1 MMIGVENMS
10 DEKIEAMFQLIHE
23 ENKAIMVTL
32 LSHTC
37 YPKDYEKEANDV
49 IHNWDDL
56 MMKVMRMK

>member
-1 MMIGVENMS
+1 MIGVENMS

-23 ENKAIMVTL
+23 ENKAIMITL

-37 YPKDYEKEANDV
+37 YPQDYEKTKIDLE
-49 IHNWDDL
+49 HNWDEI